1 MRVLIIR
8 REMGLLILERLQRN
22 VNIHPSIHSCICMFV
37 CMYVCMYVCPHV
49 YTYKRV
55 FGVGLDFL
63 IRVLLGVSSLH
74 ILYNAPLLQML
85 GKRKAPLLLV
95 VDEMDQL
102 LRGRD
107 CDVLYNVGPPPKK
120 KNLHLQSSRSNIKST
135 PITISLSLLQI
146 TTPLLTLC
154 IYLFLNGVEDI

>member
-1 MRVLIIR
+1 MADILVVCRRVYNACAHNKKGDGIIDTR
-8 REMGLLILERLQRN
+8 KIAKECEY
-22 VNIHPSIHSCICMFV
+22 PSIYPFMHMYVCLFV
-37 CMYVCMYVCPHV
+37 CMYACMYVCPHV

-120 KNLHLQSSRSNIKST
+120 KKSAL
-135 PITISLSLLQI
+135 TIL
-146 TTPLLTLC
+146 
-154 IYLFLNGVEDI
+154 